1 MKTLIVLLS
10 LALMGFSNPPESTSG
25 IYYYYNFEDTYNGCL
40 IIAYANS
47 EEEAHDLITDELLL
61 IGLTFYP
68 GNVVEYIAMK
78 SDKEAFV
85 ILVNSG
91 DL

>member
-1 MKTLIVLLS
+1 MKTLILLLS
-10 LALMGFSNPPESTSG
+10 LAFMSFSNSPESTSG
-25 IYYYYNFEDTYNGCL
+25 IYYYYNFEDTINGSL
-40 IIAYANS
+40 VIVYANS
-47 EEEAHDLITDELLL
+47 EEEAHDLITYELSL

-85 ILVNSG
+85 ILVDSG